1 MPKSSE
7 NVYSLMASEWFYKN
21 GVCYLKKPIS
31 VSKNT
36 RICSLHFERSEGTV
50 KSLIPTIFP
59 WSIPVKSRHPPVICN
74 PIPPKKRRHEEFPI
88 PSEVAKRDIE
98 SHEERIAQLEEKVL
112 RLEEEVRTLSN
123 QRFFLKQFEGSD
135 SDLQFLHW
143 PSFISCVYVPI

>member
-1 MPKSSE
+1 MCHHFILVRLLLDSNPSEDIWNILVNKYLQYYHVNHPYILSELWWASSALNLKWGMPKSSE

-59 WSIPVKSRHPPVICN
+59 WSIPVKSRHPPAICN
-74 PIPPKKRRHEEFPI
+74 PIPPKKEGMRSFQYH
-88 PSEVAKRDIE
+88 
-98 SHEERIAQLEEKVL
+98 
-112 RLEEEVRTLSN
+112 
-123 QRFFLKQFEGSD
+123 LK
-135 SDLQFLHW
+135 
-143 PSFISCVYVPI
+143 